1 MLVKPPKLE
10 PGDHGRGHPAQP
22 EIKRAVIVYQGELTP
37 DYRYLEKYVRGLG

>member
-10 PGDHGRGHPAQP
+10 PDEELALPP

-37 DYRYLEKYVRGLG
+37 AYRYLEGHVRGLG